1 MIPDQGTMTQI
12 MILLNIFDGERKPSA
27 IARNIGITIQ
37 GVQYHM
43 KIMLGKGFID
53 EAENITKEGFNF
65 LETGLSNLR
74 DFVSQ
79 SMSRLD
85 DVVTWEAIALAPI
98 SEGQEVSLEMK
109 NGYLYANPAL
119 GGEGARGKSHN
130 SAGAGDI
137 VAVSSIQGII
147 GFSMGSVL
155 VMVLPDVEHL
165 NSKVDLA
172 AMAQKG
178 SGQGNTLIGVVGE
191 EAYVMC
197 RKANISP
204 DLQYA
209 SIHSAFEAAVRG
221 VDSQIF
227 VSNRRFHY
235 LLSDIKDLQ
244 TRYREVNVRIK
255 YL

>member
-53 EAENITKEGFNF
+53 EDENITKEGFNF

-98 SEGQEVSLEMK
+98 SRGQEVSLEMRD
-109 NGYLYANPAL
+109 GYLYANPAAA
-119 GGEGARGKSHN
+119 GSSARGKSHN
-130 SAGAGDI
+130 SAGADDI

-147 GFSMGSVL
+147 GFPMGSVL
-155 VMVLPDVEHL
+155 VTVLPDVEHIGDRTDI
-165 NSKVDLA
+165 SASIEVEA
-172 AMAQKG
+172 AGRKK
-178 SGQGNTLIGVVGE
+178 LIGVVGE

-197 RKANISP
+197 RKSHINP

-209 SIHSAFEAAVRG
+209 SLHSAFEAAVRG

-244 TRYREVNVRIK
+244 ARYREVNVRIK